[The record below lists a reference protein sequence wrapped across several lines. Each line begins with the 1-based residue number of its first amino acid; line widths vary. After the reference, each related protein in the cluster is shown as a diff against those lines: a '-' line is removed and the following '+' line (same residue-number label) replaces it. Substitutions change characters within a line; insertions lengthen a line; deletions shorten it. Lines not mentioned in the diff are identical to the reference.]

1 MSPFV
6 CLVAGHVILSLDLF
20 KYQPGYHA
28 AMVRAFG
35 GLVIAKDDATA
46 AQLVNQFGV
55 ACITLDGKI
64 SRPGSMQ
71 VSRQKRENDRPSKRM
86 AAKKDMHHEN
96 HGNTSV

>member
-6 CLVAGHVILSLDLF
+6 CLVAGHVILPLDLF
-20 KYQPGYHA
+20 KYQPAHHA

-46 AQLVNQFGV
+46 AQLVSQFGV
-55 ACITLDGKI
+55 ACITPDGKI

-71 VSRQKRENDRPSKRM
+71 VSQKER
-86 AAKKDMHHEN
+86 KK
-96 HGNTSV
+96 T